1 MRIHMRSFYFSFFLC
16 LVLSWACTSCATRK
30 EMPPP
35 VVEPPPPVVE
45 QAPLPEEAEPQ
56 PPVVEQDYVHT
67 VSISGESLSIIA
79 KWYTG
84 DLQNW
89 EKLAEHNPALNPNRI
104 FKGDKIMIPHDLLI
118 REEPLTQEF
127 VDESRRGT
135 KRRHGKGGEQPA
147 IEPVSPNGVPLFGPK
162 DYSR

>member
-1 MRIHMRSFYFSFFLC
+1 MRSFYFPLLLC
-16 LVLSWACTSCATRK
+16 LVLSWACTGCAARK

-35 VVEPPPPVVE
+35 VEVPPPMEVE
-45 QAPLPEEAEPQ
+45 QPPLPEETEPE

-89 EKLAEHNPALNPNRI
+89 KKLAEHNPALNPNRI
-104 FKGDKIMIPHDLLI
+104 FKGDKILIPRDLLI

-127 VDESRRGT
+127 IDEARTRA
-135 KRRHGKGGEQPA
+135 KRRTDKAGEQPA
-147 IEPVSPNGVPLFGPK
+147 IEPVSPNGVPLFGPR